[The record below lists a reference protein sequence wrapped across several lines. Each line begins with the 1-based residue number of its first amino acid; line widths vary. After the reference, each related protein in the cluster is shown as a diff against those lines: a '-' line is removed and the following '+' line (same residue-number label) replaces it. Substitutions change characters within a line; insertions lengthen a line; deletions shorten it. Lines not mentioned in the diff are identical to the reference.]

1 MTLVIGLTGSIASG
15 KSTVSLMF
23 DDYDI
28 PVIDADKISRE
39 VVIPG
44 EKAYH
49 EIVTEFGESILRED
63 GSIDRKKLGSIVFK
77 EEEKRKRLNNIVHPA
92 VRKRMIERRDHFCN
106 QEVPAV
112 VMDIPL
118 LFESELTHLVDKTLV
133 VYADENVQLERLMKR
148 DGSKQEEAIQRINA
162 QLPVKQKAEMA
173 DEVIDNN
180 GTKHESYQQ
189 LNAILRK
196 WNVIS

>member
-77 EEEKRKRLNNIVHPA
+77 EEDKRKRLNNIVHPA

-133 VYADENVQLERLMKR
+133 VYADENVQLERLMER
-148 DGSKQEEAIQRINA
+148 DGSVQEEAIQRINA
-162 QLPVKQKAEMA
+162 QLPVKKKAEMA